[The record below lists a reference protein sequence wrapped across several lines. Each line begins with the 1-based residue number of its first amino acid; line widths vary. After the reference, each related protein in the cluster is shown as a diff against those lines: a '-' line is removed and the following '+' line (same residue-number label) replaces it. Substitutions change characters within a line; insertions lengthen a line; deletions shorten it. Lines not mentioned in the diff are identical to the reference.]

1 MDYNILMYI
10 LQVAPLIKLPGA
22 LSQSLTYYSPDPVEP
37 GTAVSIE
44 VRTKNVTG
52 IVIVCQLLTNV
63 KQNIRKTTDF
73 SVKEI
78 ESVFSEHPLLTPEQ
92 LDLATWMS
100 EYYAFP
106 LGVILKS
113 FVPKVTAKMKRY
125 PKILAQERPASS
137 RIQETFQPK
146 VILGGYPER
155 ISHYRQTIVAS
166 RYQTLI
172 LVPDKIRLTQVSQDL
187 ADLNPLVISSDLTT
201 KQHREA
207 WMQVKTGQA
216 RCIITTRTGIFFP
229 FLDLEQ
235 VILEDEPSEAF
246 YSFDMKPQYATQD
259 LARKLAEIHGS
270 NLVLGSQVPSV
281 RSYHLLHQ
289 HQISVVPECFPT
301 WKSEQVQVISM
312 LDQYAHGLEGPIS
325 DPVINAVSDAVAANR
340 PVIFFVNR
348 RGESTY
354 IYCQDCGHHLRDPHS
369 GSLLVEHRVDTMPK
383 RPKNYTESKVLV
395 SHKSNR
401 WFKMVH
407 VCPKCGSEELHRGGL
422 GIEKIERMI
431 AHLFPAAKTEFLT
444 RDHTLTLESQQEA
457 VAKLKSSESQIL
469 FATSMFQKFLPEIQ
483 RPLIIIPSAEA
494 LLGFP
499 DYTTLERATQLLVQA
514 FTTAHQTLIQTF
526 QDYVPEE
533 DAEPLLYRLARGDI
547 SSVLSEEYQEREQFG
562 YPPYTEIIAVHSQ
575 HHYRNKALEQALRA
589 KKALRTVGIKALGP
603 LEKYSSK
610 GRGRFVFTLIIKSTP
625 VEAQALK
632 KKLVP
637 VLERGQDIEINPQ
650 KLI

>member
-1 MDYNILMYI
+1 MYI

-44 VRTKNVTG
+44 VRTKHITG
-52 IVIVCQLLTNV
+52 IVIICQLLTNV
-63 KQNIRKTTDF
+63 KQNLRKSADF

-78 ESVFSEHPLLTPEQ
+78 ESAFSQHPLLTSEQ

-113 FVPKVTAKMKRY
+113 FVPKVSAKMKRY
-125 PKILAQERPASS
+125 PKILNQEQTPSV

-146 VILGGYPER
+146 IVLGSYQER
-155 ISHYRQTIVAS
+155 VQHYRNAIVSS

-172 LVPDKIRLTQVSQDL
+172 LVPDKIRLTQVSHDL
-187 ADLNPLVISSDLTT
+187 ADLDPLVVSSDLTT

-207 WMQVKTGQA
+207 WMSVKTGQA

-259 LARKLAEIHGS
+259 LARRLAEIHRS
-270 NLVLGSQVPSV
+270 NLILGSQIPSI
-281 RSYHLLHQ
+281 RSYHLLHE
-289 HQISVVPECFPT
+289 HNISVVPECLPS
-301 WKSEQVQVISM
+301 WEPEQAQIISM
-312 LDQYAHGLEGPIS
+312 MDQYAHGLEGPIS
-325 DPVINAVSDAVAANR
+325 EPVIQAVTEAVAEKK

-431 AHLFPAAKTEFLT
+431 THLFPHVTTEFLT

-457 VAKLKSSESQIL
+457 VEKLKSGEAQIL
-469 FATSMFQKFLPEIQ
+469 FATSMFQKFLPGIPK
-483 RPLIIIPSAEA
+483 PLIIIPSAEA

-514 FTTAHQTLIQTF
+514 FTAADQTLIQTF

-547 SSVLSEEYQEREQFG
+547 SSVLTEEYAERQQFG

-625 VEAQALK
+625 AEAEALK